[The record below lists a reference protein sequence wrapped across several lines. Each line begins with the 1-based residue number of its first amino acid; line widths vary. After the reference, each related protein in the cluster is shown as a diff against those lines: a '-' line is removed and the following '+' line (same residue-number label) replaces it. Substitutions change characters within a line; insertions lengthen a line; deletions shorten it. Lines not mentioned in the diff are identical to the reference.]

1 MSFREDDGA
10 PGCLPGRRPE
20 RLREDRFLAGF
31 FCHGASVEGGREELE
46 ESFDSRRSSSATWA
60 LNTSI

>member
-20 RLREDRFLAGF
+20 RRRADRFFAGF
-31 FCHGASVEGGREELE
+31 FSHGASVEGGREELE
-46 ESFDSRRSSSATWA
+46 ESLDNRSRNSSTWA
-60 LNTSI
+60 VNTSI